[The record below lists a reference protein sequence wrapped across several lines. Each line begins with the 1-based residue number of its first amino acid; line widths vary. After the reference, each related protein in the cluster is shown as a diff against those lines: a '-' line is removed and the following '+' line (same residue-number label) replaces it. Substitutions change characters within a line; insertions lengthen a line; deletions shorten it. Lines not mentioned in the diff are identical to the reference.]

1 MSKQMKL
8 GLLPAAIAGA
18 LLCGNAFAGTEAC
31 FEVTKGD
38 TGLAVSSFDDIY
50 SGSDCSTIADP
61 QPGTIAF
68 ELTGGTDGLTVNF
81 DELNAGNTGSTNND
95 LHIVYIPTT
104 DIPGGTKIDMQLEG
118 AIFTGN
124 SNQIHLVKYN
134 DEANDDSFDAVASS
148 DGTFDDVATGKITF
162 ITKAG
167 ITISAGT
174 RLAFS
179 QVSTG
184 DNVVGNSEVTPI
196 TVKLDTNVCSDDANP
211 VTIKSISAITDGG
224 KGYSIIGGVSK
235 PVEIVDISRQFYSF
249 NNAADASEA
258 NVNAESYD
266 HNEIDFTARTQF
278 VYEDGAANQLT
289 VKKSEVIFPANFYNR
304 GMNTDTNKVL
314 DQAVELNAGDYLET
328 SFEASS
334 EAGSLV
340 RMALWNSRSVA
351 DASLTTREELQ
362 DGVNYAELDGRTY
375 KTDALELFTPEAST
389 GDAEPNTQTGAT
401 NKLVGADYN
410 KMYYVLT
417 NLSDGVMN
425 FNYDVNVEHKLT
437 FADANELDHCGDSLT
452 SHKIGVNGAVLK
464 VPYMYN
470 SESSFVRIT
479 NEHTEAAEVSVEVFD
494 ENDAANDVKTFT
506 IGNVG
511 ATSSTVFFAP
521 AIIDQ
526 YKTMVGRE
534 VSKRV
539 TMTFTVT
546 SPKDTVHGEAVLV
559 VPGKTDRVMSVLDQ
573 NNWNQ

>member
-1 MSKQMKL
+1 MSKQMKF

-18 LLCGNAFAGTEAC
+18 LLSGNAFAGTEAC
-31 FEVTKGD
+31 FEVTKGEQ
-38 TGLAVSSFDDIY
+38 GLAVSSFSDIY
-50 SGSDCSTIADP
+50 AGSDCSTIAAP
-61 QPGTIAF
+61 KSGTVAF
-68 ELTGGTDGLTVNF
+68 ELTGGTNGLTVDF
-81 DELNAGNTGSTNND
+81 DALNAGNTASTNND
-95 LHIVYIPTT
+95 LHIVYVPTT
-104 DIPGGTKIDMQLEG
+104 DIPGGTRIDMQLEG
-118 AIFTGN
+118 AVFTGN

-134 DEANDDSFDAVASS
+134 DEAADGSFDAVGSS
-148 DGTFDDVATGKITF
+148 DGIFDDVATGKITF

-184 DNVVGNSEVTPI
+184 NNDTPNDSDVAPI
-196 TVKLDTNVCSDDANP
+196 TVKLDTNVCSDVANP
-211 VTIKSISAITDGG
+211 VTIKSVSAITDGG
-224 KGYSIIGGVSK
+224 KGYAIIGGVSK
-235 PVEIVDISRQFYSF
+235 PVEIIDISHQFYSF
-249 NNAADASEA
+249 ENAADASEA
-258 NVNAESYD
+258 DVNAESFD
-266 HNEIDFTARTQF
+266 HNETDFIARTQF
-278 VYEDGAANQLT
+278 VYEDGADEQLT

-304 GMNTDTNKVL
+304 GINADTTKIL
-314 DQAVELNAGDYLET
+314 DQAVELTAGDYLET
-328 SFEASS
+328 SFKASS

-340 RMALWNSRSVA
+340 RMALWNARSVA
-351 DASLTTREELQ
+351 DASLSTREELQ

-375 KTDALELFTPEAST
+375 KTDALDLFTPEATT
-389 GDAEPNTQTGAT
+389 GDAETNTQT
-401 NKLVGADYN
+401 NKLAGADYN

-417 NLSDGVMN
+417 NLNDGVMN
-425 FNYDVNVEHKLT
+425 FNYDVNVDHKLT
-437 FADANELDHCGDSLT
+437 FANANELDHCGDSLT

-479 NEHTEAAEVSVEVFD
+479 NEHTEMAEVSVEVFD
-494 ENDAANDVKTFT
+494 ENDDANDVKTFT

-511 ATSSTVFFAP
+511 ATSSAVFFAP

-526 YKTMVGRE
+526 YKTMVGRD

-539 TMTFTVT
+539 SMTFTVT